1 LGDKSPLIRAELSWD
16 DEAIEHIWERH
27 HLTIEE
33 VDEAFHDTNAFIH
46 TGKYRRQAIYGQSD
60 GGRYLTIIVKPISR
74 LAAQLI
80 TARDM
85 TDSERQ
91 RYKRRFK

>member
-1 LGDKSPLIRAELSWD
+1 MIDATLLWD
-16 DEAIEHIWERH
+16 DDTIEHIWEGH
-27 HLTIEE
+27 HLSIEE
-33 VDEAFHDTNAFIH
+33 VDEAFHDSEALIH
-46 TGKYRRQAIYGQSD
+46 TGKHHRQVVYGQTG
-60 GGRYLTIIVKPISR
+60 GGRYLTIIIEPISR
-74 LAAQLI
+74 KKAWLI